1 MSSESSPNEIDP
13 NSVAEFI
20 SEAGA
25 SGMKSHT
32 PDVLLP
38 VGVALGVTLH
48 AEAMLGKSTPTDN
61 ARSVLR
67 TTLTGLHFISGLPT
81 IVFLLVQRSQF
92 FPWTS
97 M

>member
-1 MSSESSPNEIDP
+1 MSSESSPNGIDP

-20 SEAGA
+20 SESGA

-32 PDVLLP
+32 PDVLSL
-38 VGVALGVTLH
+38 VGVALGVKLL

-67 TTLTGLHFISGLPT
+67 TALTRLHFISGLPHCS
-81 IVFLLVQRSQF
+81 VLAS
-92 FPWTS
+92 PKE
-97 M
+97 